1 MDRYS
6 DLKLL
11 HLSWDSIQ
19 LLAEDVAAM
28 IRESGYAPDLI
39 VAVSRGGFDHARIL
53 CDQLEV
59 RRLASVQIEYY
70 AGVNE
75 TNEMLKIV
83 YPLNANVSGK
93 KVLVVDDV
101 SDTGTSLKAAK
112 EHVAGRGASQ
122 VRLATLH
129 IKPWTTFKPDYHA
142 AETDAWIVYPWE
154 PIECMSS
161 IAEKLENDGLKP
173 HEIKKKLAEL
183 GFDPKVVNRLNE
195 RPSEMYK
202 ASS

>member
-1 MDRYS
+1 MDGYL

-11 HLSWDSIQ
+11 HLSWGTIQ
-19 LLAEDVAAM
+19 LLAEEVAAR

-75 TNEMLKIV
+75 TKEIPKIV
-83 YPLNANVSGK
+83 YPLNADVSGK

-101 SDTGTSLKAAK
+101 SDTGASLKAAK
-112 EHVAGRGASQ
+112 EHVEGQGASQ
-122 VRLATLH
+122 VRVATLH

-154 PIECMSS
+154 PIECTSS

-173 HEIKKKLAEL
+173 HEIRKRLEEL
-183 GFDPKVVNRLNE
+183 GFDPKVVNRL
-195 RPSEMYK
+195 P
-202 ASS
+202 